1 MVLYYILYIKSY
13 LYTRNALLAI
23 QLMKFHKGNAINY
36 PQLIDNSDSIF
47 LMNERIWLMLN
58 KISCIRAFANHV
70 IQYFNS
76 VILLSPIL
84 FSLRLL
90 STIQLAN
97 SYDIVVCYSTQTTQT
112 INPVLLMIRR
122 YKRIIESKLHMCA
135 AASNG
140 MLRETD
146 TVDARIINSRLELM
160 MP

>member
-47 LMNERIWLMLN
+47 LMNEWIWLMLN
-58 KISCIRAFANHV
+58 KISCIRAFTNHV

-97 SYDIVVCYSTQTTQT
+97 SYDIVVCYTVLRPLRPSTLFYWWSDDTKESL
-112 INPVLLMIRR
+112 NPNCICVLLLLMVCFVKQI
-122 YKRIIESKLHMCA
+122 LL
-135 AASNG
+135 
-140 MLRETD
+140 MLGSS
-146 TVDARIINSRLELM
+146 TVG
-160 MP
+160 